1 MLSAASSALSACNE
15 PVWALIVTTAGAC
28 LTSWSEFSDVGS
40 KTERYTQAI
49 AELMNLLSYWKSLP
63 EVDRAAVDKIKHLVQ
78 RGESILSDERVAW
91 GSTANKHV
99 VRADLVADGNGS
111 SDEAHA
117 HRQRRSNRA
126 L

>member
-1 MLSAASSALSACNE
+1 MRVS
-15 PVWALIVTTAGAC
+15 G
-28 LTSWSEFSDVGS
+28 FSPLG
-40 KTERYTQAI
+40 
-49 AELMNLLSYWKSLP
+49 
-63 EVDRAAVDKIKHLVQ
+63 
-78 RGESILSDERVAW
+78 
-91 GSTANKHV
+91 TANKHV